1 LLEAET
7 SRTNSIVI
15 IDEIRFNRFVSKK
28 IKKGGVNLLGGGART
43 RYLHPLC
50 SAELKF
56 YAFDYLHPAETTPI
70 HNWRSQS
77 GFEVDFILGD
87 SVAVEVKA
95 SANIGKSDLRGLQAL
110 AEEKRKMKRLIV
122 VGLFKER
129 RQIYDIELILYQD
142 FLQELWAGDN
152 V

>member
-1 LLEAET
+1 M
-7 SRTNSIVI
+7 
-15 IDEIRFNRFVSKK
+15 
-28 IKKGGVNLLGGGART
+28 
-43 RYLHPLC
+43 
-50 SAELKF
+50 
-56 YAFDYLHPAETTPI
+56 
-70 HNWRSQS
+70 
-77 GFEVDFILGD
+77 DFILGD

>member
-1 LLEAET
+1 M
-7 SRTNSIVI
+7 
-15 IDEIRFNRFVSKK
+15 
-28 IKKGGVNLLGGGART
+28 
-43 RYLHPLC
+43 
-50 SAELKF
+50 
-56 YAFDYLHPAETTPI
+56 
-70 HNWRSQS
+70 
-77 GFEVDFILGD
+77 DFILGD

-122 VGLFKER
+122 VGLFKEP